1 MKKIGQW
8 AKNSRQ
14 AAEAEMRQI
23 EDRKKRLWEEA
34 REMRRFENAQVGRNA
49 SEVSLPDSF
58 MTRLEL

>member
-1 MKKIGQW
+1 
-8 AKNSRQ
+8 
-14 AAEAEMRQI
+14 MRQI